1 MMMTGIPNLTEIFE
15 RHPGTAAASSFLL
28 PKAPPCWELS
38 ESPCLAKEVREWNS
52 GNLILWSKLFCK
64 IQFLT
69 KVPVPPLDL
78 LPRVR
83 VALTESVGKDV
94 RIKVWI
100 CFCLHPRCSCH
111 CSQSYCCGFCC
122 FCYIFHRCPSRKM
135 LVADVPPPEGSN
147 IRFRWVEIMDS
158 SWLSSTLI
166 IMDSKRTKRLWLSFT
181 VVMPQGGGARHGG
194 RQQDAVPRE
203 KVAIVTILVAA
214 QHDHLHHQLQW
225 SPSYQLLVTISMASK
240 IPWRWKKSKR
250 LGKKFEGRAA
260 SLEVMIAV

>member
-1 MMMTGIPNLTEIFE
+1 M
-15 RHPGTAAASSFLL
+15 AAASRIFHRWETGWGCEDEMMMMFATNNHDDDRNTKLNWNL
-28 PKAPPCWELS
+28 WTAPRSRSSKQFSSTEGSSVLRAIGKPLSGKRGKGMEFWE
-38 ESPCLAKEVREWNS
+38 PHPM
-52 GNLILWSKLFCK
+52 KLRFCK

-69 KVPVPPLDL
+69 KVPVPPLDF

-100 CFCLHPRCSCH
+100 CFCFHPRCSCH

-122 FCYIFHRCPSRKM
+122 FCCIFHRCPSRKM

-166 IMDSKRTKRLWLSFT
+166 IMDSKRTKRLWLSLT
-181 VVMPQGGGARHGG
+181 
-194 RQQDAVPRE
+194 
-203 KVAIVTILVAA
+203 
-214 QHDHLHHQLQW
+214 
-225 SPSYQLLVTISMASK
+225 
-240 IPWRWKKSKR
+240 
-250 LGKKFEGRAA
+250 
-260 SLEVMIAV
+260 